1 MAASTPIQNSLLIR
15 AEAMGEEVSTGIVPT
30 ISQCTHCED
39 KLALLQVMRNNLI
52 AEKPGKSSSRSM
64 MAA

>member
-1 MAASTPIQNSLLIR
+1 
-15 AEAMGEEVSTGIVPT
+15 MGEEVSTGIVPT

>member
-1 MAASTPIQNSLLIR
+1 
-15 AEAMGEEVSTGIVPT
+15 MGEEVSTGIVPT
-30 ISQCTHCED
+30 IGQCTHCED